1 METTNHEPRTTN
13 DSNVACVTT
22 AKGTGAI
29 SSIQVAGPL
38 AGAIIKKI
46 FTPTGHRKADFQI
59 GDILTGNILDD
70 QRVID
75 HVVVGCRGP
84 GDFAIHCH
92 GNPIIVEMIMKL
104 LKAHGAEPVDI
115 RQMFARQLVK
125 DNQPNTIEMEAK
137 LAQLQAVTLEGV
149 QIIANQVRAGLAKIV
164 ADWLVNI
171 NSLTLQGIAR
181 QCERIIA
188 DSRTSNLIINGCR
201 VVIAGPANS
210 GKSTLL
216 NCLAGRQKAIVAD
229 IAGTTR
235 DWVTA
240 KCRTDRLLMEL
251 IDTAGLDETLPAE
264 DSIDSESQKRAV
276 ELLSNCDLVLFVLDG
291 SKIINNE
298 ELISKIVLLQGKKVL
313 IVLNKLDL
321 GQKTDQSQSA
331 PDFTASVSISAK
343 SGKGID
349 RLLEEIREVLS
360 VASFDLNTPACF
372 TQRQLTLLEL
382 ISHIE
387 TKKQAEAKMV
397 ELLSGQIV
405 ND

>member
-75 HVVVGCRGP
+75 HVVVGCRGL